1 MDGRDGETEE
11 LSVETDEVQVDSPRG
26 CNALQLLC
34 CSSTAQ
40 LLLNFYSIST
50 QLLLNYYFLRC
61 SCTVVCHGL
70 QGQNNKKLCSV
81 NFLKRGEKLM
91 RKIHPP
97 QKREEKGE
105 NL

>member
-40 LLLNFYSIST
+40 LLLNFYSTTTFQDAAAPSCIMVCRGKT
-50 QLLLNYYFLRC
+50 IKNYA
-61 SCTVVCHGL
+61 
-70 QGQNNKKLCSV
+70 Q
-81 NFLKRGEKLM
+81 
-91 RKIHPP
+91 
-97 QKREEKGE
+97 
-105 NL
+105 

>member
-40 LLLNFYSIST
+40 LLLNFYSTST
-50 QLLLNYYFLRC
+50 QLLLNFC
-61 SCTVVCHGL
+61 STTTFQDAAAPSCIMVC
-70 QGQNNKKLCSV
+70 
-81 NFLKRGEKLM
+81 RGKTI
-91 RKIHPP
+91 KNYA
-97 QKREEKGE
+97 Q
-105 NL
+105 

>member
-40 LLLNFYSIST
+40 LLLNFYSTSA
-50 QLLLNYYFLRC
+50 QLLLFKMQLHRRV
-61 SCTVVCHGL
+61 SWFSGAK
-70 QGQNNKKLCSV
+70 Q
-81 NFLKRGEKLM
+81 
-91 RKIHPP
+91 
-97 QKREEKGE
+97 
-105 NL
+105 